1 MKNYKFTAIL
11 AAALLAVSAV
21 GCSSHKGSG
30 TKSTPEESV
39 AIGVEAPDVTIT
51 DVALGEKLN
60 INETDFTL
68 NSVIEVD
75 NQEDAGKRYIYLD
88 VTINNPTD
96 TPYSLSTLNNF
107 TLLLPDGTELYS
119 SALTQTFAALK
130 FSDEYYT
137 TDPFDI
143 PANGEFKGI
152 IGGFII
158 EPDVTDFSVCFYAT
172 RDSENFK
179 SQIAKVSVPA
189 DKIAAPFDGLLKPD
203 DEQVPHIEYNAFVGQ
218 DKTVNSTTFKINNVY
233 EIEPDD
239 NPGKTYV
246 FIDASIK
253 DSSGKEYEV
262 TSINNLLITLPGGT
276 EDITAMRA
284 QMYADRVLKENTFCF
299 DPFTIPANGEFSGII
314 GGFVIDTGINDYKI
328 TFYPT
333 LDSPESKNES
343 IVVSVKPE
351 DIKHFP
357 DDMLK

>member
-203 DEQVPHIEYNAFVGQ
+203 EEQVPHIEYNAFVGQ

-239 NPGKTYV
+239 NPGKTL
-246 FIDASIK
+246 S
-253 DSSGKEYEV
+253 
-262 TSINNLLITLPGGT
+262 L
-276 EDITAMRA
+276 
-284 QMYADRVLKENTFCF
+284 
-299 DPFTIPANGEFSGII
+299 IPA
-314 GGFVIDTGINDYKI
+314 
-328 TFYPT
+328 
-333 LDSPESKNES
+333 
-343 IVVSVKPE
+343 
-351 DIKHFP
+351 
-357 DDMLK
+357 